1 MDTLSLD
8 ASVAITGMSRST
20 LWRRVTDGT
29 IGRGDKDG
37 RSRAMLA
44 LDDVLG
50 LVDVVLSAEDIAML
64 LRADAGDA
72 DAQADMGALFYVA
85 GAHKAAL
92 YWLNEAAAQNNAE
105 AMQWLGTAYASG
117 GALYRKM
124 PILQSCGWPRRQ
136 PLGIPSRNSRWS
148 GCAKAVGKRGF
159 YLHLRRAGTG
169 RRRLCFGPGKTPAL
183 QPAGFPPAVAPLQ
196 ASQALSDS
204 VTFAVEM
211 P

>member
-117 GALYRKM
+117 G
-124 PILQSCGWPRRQ
+124 G
-136 PLGIPSRNSRWS
+136 GIIPKDANLAIMWL
-148 GCAKAVGKRGF
+148 AKA
-159 YLHLRRAGTG
+159 A
-169 RRRLCFGPGKTPAL
+169 AL
-183 QPAGFPPAVAPLQ
+183 GHPIAQQQMERMREGCR
-196 ASQALSDS
+196 
-204 VTFAVEM
+204 
-211 P
+211 